1 MLHPFLV
8 GENIYLR
15 AIEESDLEKYMD
27 WLNDADTCK
36 YLQHGVHPANLDGM
50 KNYLKSLQARGG
62 DLFAIIKKAGCTEN
76 TREPLRVEKHI
87 GNILFEAPHPQ
98 FRFSDIGI
106 LIGAK
111 EERGKGYGTEA
122 IRLLV
127 DHGFRKMNLNRIE
140 AGMVKEN
147 IGSYKAFKKAGF
159 IDEGISRGMYYCD
172 GEYRDV
178 YRLAIL
184 KDDWRKER

>member
-1 MLHPFLV
+1 MLHPFLI

-15 AIEESDLEKYMD
+15 AIEETDLEKYMD

-36 YLQHGVHPANLDGM
+36 YLQHGVHPANLEGM
-50 KNYLKSLQARGG
+50 KNYLKSLQTRGG
-62 DLFAIIKKAGCTEN
+62 DLFAIIKKVG
-76 TREPLRVEKHI
+76 KHI

-106 LIGAK
+106 LIGVK

-122 IRLLV
+122 IKLLV
-127 DHGFRKMNLNRIE
+127 EHGFRKMNLNRIE
-140 AGMVKEN
+140 AGMAKEN
-147 IGSYKAFKKAGF
+147 IGSYKAFIKAGF
-159 IDEGISRGMYYCD
+159 KEEGIARGMYYCD

-184 KDDWRKER
+184 KDDWREHYE

>member
-1 MLHPFLV
+1 MTNPFLI
-8 GENIYLR
+8 GNRIYLR
-15 AIEESDLEKYMD
+15 AVVEEDLENYMD

-36 YLQHGVHPANLDGM
+36 YLQHGVHPASIDGM
-50 KNYLKSLQARGG
+50 KNYLKSLQTRGG
-62 DLFAIIKKAGCTEN
+62 DLFAIIVKEQ
-76 TREPLRVEKHI
+76 EKHI

-106 LIGAK
+106 LIGEK
-111 EERGKGYGTEA
+111 EGRGKGYGTEA

-127 DHGFRKMNLNRIE
+127 DHGFRKVNLNRIE

-147 IGSYKAFKKAGF
+147 IGSYKAFIKAGF
-159 IDEGISRGMYYCD
+159 KEEGIAREMYYCD
-172 GEYRDV
+172 GKYCDI

-184 KDDWRKER
+184 KSDWRRSQ